1 MTSNIAESDLDNL
14 WNFGL
19 LIIELGAFID
29 QIWGMQLFSLLRK
42 AQSRFVTYHTY
53 RNNRINNKNKWYFSK
68 YKCKAISKI
77 LLPSLKECSYRNL
90 LPIFSFCLTQIK
102 CSLFRLFWPRY
113 EREARD
119 EKIRDEKHRLR
130 MNGNGPRLLTGGI
143 NPPYL
148 VVMWLLSR
156 NCTHIFWAVTTA
168 WLKYCSRK
176 RGDS

>member
-1 MTSNIAESDLDNL
+1 MTSNIVESDLDNL

-53 RNNRINNKNKWYFSK
+53 RNNRVNNKNKWYLSK

-113 EREARD
+113 ERGARSRARGARRKNSRRKTSS
-119 EKIRDEKHRLR
+119 ESERKWPSLI
-130 MNGNGPRLLTGGI
+130 NGG
-143 NPPYL
+143 Y
-148 VVMWLLSR
+148 
-156 NCTHIFWAVTTA
+156 
-168 WLKYCSRK
+168 
-176 RGDS
+176 